1 MEGRERSSD
10 CLSDMLSELREREV
24 LEMVRNALEEK
35 VNPLSLVEELRE
47 GMAEVGRRF
56 ERKEYFLSEL
66 IMSAEIFKEAVVL
79 IEPHLAAGQGE
90 NKGDIV
96 IGTVKGDIHDIGK
109 NIVAALLRCNGYR
122 VHDLGVDVA
131 PEAFVTKLQETN
143 ARLLGLSGLL
153 TLAFDSMKET
163 VRKVEQAGLRDRVKV
178 IIGGGPVNEKVVEYT
193 GADAFGKDAAKAVE
207 LARLYLEG

>member
-1 MEGRERSSD
+1 MEGKERSSD
-10 CLSDMLSELREREV
+10 RLSDMLSELREKEV

-56 ERKEYFLSEL
+56 ERKDYFRSEL
-66 IMSAEIFKEAVVL
+66 IMSAEIFKEAIVL

-109 NIVAALLRCNGYR
+109 NIVATLLRCSGYR
-122 VHDLGVDVA
+122 VHDLGVDVP
-131 PEAFVTKLQETN
+131 PEAFVTKLLETN

-163 VRKVEQAGLRDRVKV
+163 VCKVEQAGLRDRVKV

-193 GADAFGKDAAKAVE
+193 GADAFGKDAAQAVE